1 MVFAVTKGMRLALF
15 ASLLLAFACGGDDG
29 LTVSGQVAVDADGTP
44 TGFDFVE
51 RTKLVDLTYEE
62 DSGTVMA
69 GACVIDTGIDGPTTL
84 TLQAP
89 GAPPE
94 GLGLHRFQLVYS
106 PVTGTLV
113 SAQLGTDDYSAVDGA
128 ADCFAD
134 VLYRDD
140 DDRTVGVEVD
150 CELTG
155 PGGATASVV
164 SDLHFNGCTVEGPE
178 D

>member
-1 MVFAVTKGMRLALF
+1 MRLALF
-15 ASLLLAFACGGDDG
+15 ASLLFAFACGGDDG
-29 LTVSGQVAVDADGTP
+29 LTVSGQVAIDADGTP

-69 GACVIDTGIDGPTTL
+69 GACVIDAGIDGPVNL

-89 GAPPE
+89 GAAPE
-94 GLGLHRFQLVYS
+94 GVGLYRFELVQS
-106 PVTGTLV
+106 PVTGMWVT
-113 SAQLGTDDYSAVDGA
+113 AQLGSDEYSNSTCSGRI
-128 ADCFAD
+128 
-134 VLYRDD
+134 LYRDD

-150 CELTG
+150 CELSG
-155 PGGATASVV
+155 PDGATAMVV
-164 SDLHFNGCTVEGPE
+164 SDLHFNGCTVEGLE